1 MLKRFFEEKEL
12 QEVVWEI
19 ETSQG
24 WNIIS
29 STKVI
34 EWILSLEEGEQ
45 KEKIKQKIREID
57 FQNGNINNFLK
68 HIAKWL
74 VTA

>member
-12 QEVVWEI
+12 QEVTWSIDTE
-19 ETSQG
+19 EG

-29 STKVI
+29 NTKVI
-34 EWILSLEEGEQ
+34 EWILGLEEGEK
-45 KEKIKQKIREID
+45 KEKIRQKIREID
-57 FQNGNINNFLK
+57 FKNGNINNFLK
-68 HIAKWL
+68 HLAKWL

>member
-29 STKVI
+29 NTKVI

-45 KEKIKQKIREID
+45 KEKIKEKIREID
-57 FQNGNINNFLK
+57 FKNGNINNFLK
-68 HIAKWL
+68 HLAKWL